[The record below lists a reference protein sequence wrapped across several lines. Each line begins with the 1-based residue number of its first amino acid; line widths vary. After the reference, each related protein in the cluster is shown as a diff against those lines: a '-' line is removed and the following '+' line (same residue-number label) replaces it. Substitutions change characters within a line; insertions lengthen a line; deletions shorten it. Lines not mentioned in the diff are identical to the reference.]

1 MESTND
7 NQIAD
12 IQMTDVK
19 EDNER
24 STLFKYYSKD
34 NIIKYGDIVIAY
46 VVSCIW
52 NYFVQKFTFYIFNT
66 ILTHLHIYNSNKDTT
81 IYVFF

>member
-46 VVSCIW
+46 VVSCI
-52 NYFVQKFTFYIFNT
+52 
-66 ILTHLHIYNSNKDTT
+66 
-81 IYVFF
+81 